1 MLYKLPEKQTS
12 YVTVYQDGYRS
23 STCPKEIPNPYSLC
37 NNLPEICHTSA
48 NVAGDT
54 LLPTTLSRWRVTYSV
69 QSGHQEVEWLAP
81 NSTTDLYLIA
91 KVTLRM
97 LPRDSSGRR
106 RTDIVGPGDQQE
118 ICCQG
123 NTYRSS
129 LVSSKCT
136 DCPNGSTKSLGGYY
150 CEGNSPAPNKKHHV
164 FVHRNSIKRGHSSKG
179 HASRSGNKAKDRPR
193 TSQAHHSKT

>member
-1 MLYKLPEKQTS
+1 M
-12 YVTVYQDGYRS
+12 
-23 STCPKEIPNPYSLC
+23 
-37 NNLPEICHTSA
+37 
-48 NVAGDT
+48 
-54 LLPTTLSRWRVTYSV
+54 
-69 QSGHQEVEWLAP
+69 EWLAP

-106 RTDIVGPGDQQE
+106 RTDIVGPGDQQDV
-118 ICCQG
+118 CCQG

-150 CEGNSPAPNKKHHV
+150 CEGNSPTPKKKHHV
-164 FVHRNSIKRGHSSKG
+164 FVHRNSIKRGRSSKG
-179 HASRSGNKAKDRPR
+179 HASPSGNKTPRAKNPPR